1 MAGSREATGLAALR
15 VLLGIFFVFEGLGKW
30 AWLFKSEALTT
41 RLAAW
46 QQNANEWSVWYL
58 QHVAVPG
65 APVFAR
71 LVMLGELC
79 CGLALVLGVYTRA
92 AATLGFLMVLNFH
105 VASGDLFRVGFLT
118 NGYGLPVLGG
128 LLALAI
134 GGGRLP
140 WSLKGESRRG

>member
-1 MAGSREATGLAALR
+1 MAANREATGLVALR
-15 VLLGIFFVFEGLGKW
+15 VLLGVFFVCEGLGKW
-30 AWLFKSEALTT
+30 AWLFKSEALTS

-46 QQNANEWSVWYL
+46 QQGANEWSAWYL
-58 QHVAVPG
+58 QRVAVPG

-79 CGLALVLGVYTRA
+79 CGLALIFGVYTRVA
-92 AATLGFLMVLNFH
+92 ALLGFLMVLNFH
-105 VASGDLFRVGFLT
+105 VASSSLFRADFLT

-134 GGGRLP
+134 GAGRLP
-140 WSLKGESRRG
+140 YSLRG